1 MLFFIIITLSLFILY
16 VSSQNTQQYYNY
28 MAKKRQE
35 YQKELGSKLIYAP
48 ITTTKP
54 TLTPIKPPASPPGTP
69 IKPSASTPPGT
80 GTPIKPPPATGI
92 ISRPECVDFI
102 SKFEKPICVCKNVMH
117 AKCRDSLPNYVPVN
131 DDEKRCV
138 EYVKTFKG
146 DICECM
152 NNFHEKCQ

>member
-16 VSSQNTQQYYNY
+16 ISSQNTQQYYNY
-28 MAKKRQE
+28 MAKKRQQYE
-35 YQKELGSKLIYAP
+35 KELGSRLFYAP
-48 ITTTKP
+48 LTTTKP
-54 TLTPIKPPASPPGTP
+54 T
-69 IKPSASTPPGT
+69 STPPSTPTPPTPTGT
-80 GTPIKPPPATGI
+80 GTLIKPPPATGI

-117 AKCRDSLPNYVPVN
+117 AKCRDSLPNYVPIN

>member
-16 VSSQNTQQYYNY
+16 ISSQNTQQYYNY
-28 MAKKRQE
+28 MTRKRQE
-35 YQKELGSKLIYAP
+35 YQKELSSKLFYAP
-48 ITTTKP
+48 LTTKS
-54 TLTPIKPPASPPGTP
+54 TPIKPTPTPTGTP
-69 IKPSASTPPGT
+69 IKPTPTPT

-102 SKFEKPICVCKNVMH
+102 SKFEKPICVCKNVIH
-117 AKCRDSLPNYVPVN
+117 AKCRDSLPNYIPIN

-138 EYVKTFKG
+138 EYVKTFKT

-152 NNFHEKCQ
+152 NNFHDKCQ

>member
-35 YQKELGSKLIYAP
+35 YQRELSSNMYYAP
-48 ITTTKP
+48 AVT
-54 TLTPIKPPASPPGTP
+54 S
-69 IKPSASTPPGT
+69 KPSTPTPTPT

-102 SKFEKPICVCKNVMH
+102 NKFEKPICVCKNIIH
-117 AKCRDSLPNYVPVN
+117 AKCRDFLPNYVPIN